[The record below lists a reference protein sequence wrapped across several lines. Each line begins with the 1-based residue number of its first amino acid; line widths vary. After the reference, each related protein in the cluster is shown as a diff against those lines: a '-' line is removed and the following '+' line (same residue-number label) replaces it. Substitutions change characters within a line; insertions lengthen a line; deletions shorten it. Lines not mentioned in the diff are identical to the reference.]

1 MDSNT
6 FMGLLIFALIAL
18 VGFAAT
24 VTGLI
29 IKPILN
35 LNKNITKLDLSI
47 TNLNKTVNAME
58 NRFDRQQEDIEN
70 INKDLRTYEG
80 RISRMEASH
89 QHE

>member
-1 MDSNT
+1 MDNNT

-24 VTGLI
+24 ITGLI

-47 TNLNKTVNAME
+47 SNLNKTVNVME
-58 NRFDRQQEDIEN
+58 NRLDKQQEDIEN